1 MVHLCSML
9 EFEVDPRRS
18 ATNKARHGIDFVEAR
33 HSGRT
38 PAAWRSQP
46 ARRGRRRALVIG
58 QSHGQPWAAVI
69 TYRGARIRLISV
81 RRAREKEVALY
92 ESQEAPD
99 HPGEGI

>member
-1 MVHLCSML
+1 MP
-9 EFEVDPRRS
+9 EFEFDPRKS
-18 ATNKARHGIDFVEAR
+18 ETNKARHGIDFVQAQTLWADSRRMEIAAR
-33 HSGRT
+33 TEGE
-38 PAAWRSQP
+38 P
-46 ARRGRRRALVIG
+46 RALVIG
-58 QSHGQPWAAVI
+58 QIHGQPWAAVI